1 MTKYREI
8 PWPRIAAEG
17 AVIVVSILMAFAIDT
32 WWQDRTKAEE
42 AHALLVSLRV
52 DFQASQ
58 SHVEVWLAGNKRIL
72 RASTDFLD
80 QLRNTGIDEELLVPI
95 DWLVAT
101 IGAPTY
107 SPTDSTLRTAISS
120 GQIELIED
128 VELRT
133 LLAKWSQQLDDTQ
146 EDEILI
152 REIVVNQLVPAI
164 SKQIRLGLA
173 FDFDTIVN
181 WFAEQADLD
190 VDQEFRIR
198 ATTILEGA
206 LAERTF
212 YENFVVGGL
221 EEIETTQAEILRLL
235 DKEIAKN

>member
-101 IGAPTY
+101 IVAPTY

-120 GQIELIED
+120 GQIELIAEHAESAENSPFFSAILAPSG
-128 VELRT
+128 VNCCRPLITERHCGSRT
-133 LLAKWSQQLDDTQ
+133 
-146 EDEILI
+146 
-152 REIVVNQLVPAI
+152 
-164 SKQIRLGLA
+164 
-173 FDFDTIVN
+173 
-181 WFAEQADLD
+181 
-190 VDQEFRIR
+190 
-198 ATTILEGA
+198 
-206 LAERTF
+206 
-212 YENFVVGGL
+212 
-221 EEIETTQAEILRLL
+221 
-235 DKEIAKN
+235 